1 MPQEQRSK
9 AWMKLTSVWNDWH
22 FGNKE
27 LEPPM
32 AGLPPQTSTEF
43 VQSVSTFAGQALHSR
58 KSLSRLL
65 PLINKLKR
73 VLNRSKM
80 SFKRL
85 VFEKS
90 RCYGKFWESKLIVDR
105 PVQFIVDRPIEFESI
120 NWYPHVNISYERN
133 LYVLRKVTARD
144 VCVCVLV
151 RMYVYT
157 YLCFLGR
164 IIAIT
169 LQRNIYYKR
178 HIR

>member
-1 MPQEQRSK
+1 
-9 AWMKLTSVWNDWH
+9 
-22 FGNKE
+22 
-27 LEPPM
+27 M

-90 RCYGKFWESKLIVDR
+90 RCYGKF
-105 PVQFIVDRPIEFESI
+105 
-120 NWYPHVNISYERN
+120 
-133 LYVLRKVTARD
+133 
-144 VCVCVLV
+144 
-151 RMYVYT
+151 
-157 YLCFLGR
+157 
-164 IIAIT
+164 
-169 LQRNIYYKR
+169 
-178 HIR
+178 